1 MDIEALANKVAEY
14 ANTCCYRSDG
24 FEESV
29 LNVAREA
36 ITEAVAAERE
46 ACALKCEITSRHP
59 SSLWEEA
66 GCWKHS
72 AQNCADAIR
81 MRSNA

>member
-1 MDIEALANKVAEY
+1 MTPDDAELAAIEWEGESGGVLLPLLTANELAGIVN
-14 ANTCCYRSDG
+14 
-24 FEESV
+24 
-29 LNVAREA
+29 
-36 ITEAVAAERE
+36 EAVAAERE
-46 ACALKCEITSRHP
+46 ACAMECELTSRHP

-81 MRSNA
+81 SQK